1 MSYRWLQLIM
11 GVKKLICT
19 YALGGVPQNVQ
30 GATEE
35 EGSTNLI
42 LFTYITYGMV
52 LNWGIGFEVNDF

>member
-1 MSYRWLQLIM
+1 MLRNLFVHMHW
-11 GVKKLICT
+11 
-19 YALGGVPQNVQ
+19 GGVPQNVQ

-42 LFTYITYGMV
+42 LFTYITYGMA